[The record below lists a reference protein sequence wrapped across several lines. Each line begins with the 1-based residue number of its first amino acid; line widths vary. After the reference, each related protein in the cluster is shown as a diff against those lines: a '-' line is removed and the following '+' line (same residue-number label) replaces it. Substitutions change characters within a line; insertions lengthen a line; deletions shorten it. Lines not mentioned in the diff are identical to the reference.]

1 MLQRIADRS
10 GEFSERTGICM
21 ANMSKAERHSYIN
34 TLIVENPFI
43 KDDELAR
50 ECGVSVSTIRNDR
63 AELGIPEYRERVKS
77 AAEGEL
83 SHASK
88 EELLDLKLY
97 ENGISIMEP
106 DATMLFKDTNIVKGQ
121 CIYAFAE
128 NLALSVINAKA
139 ALVKVANVK
148 YIEEVHLGEKLLA
161 KSNVIREKDNAF
173 IVHVIIS
180 VDMTEVFRGKFS
192 LEVH

>member
-1 MLQRIADRS
+1 
-10 GEFSERTGICM
+10 M

-83 SHASK
+83 SHATK

>member
-1 MLQRIADRS
+1 MPLIIPDA
-10 GEFSERTGICM
+10 GLHFERTVEFM
-21 ANMSKAERHSYIN
+21 TSMSKYDRHKYI
-34 TLIVENPFI
+34 TALIAENPFF
-43 KDDELAR
+43 KDDELAKK
-50 ECGVSVSTIRNDR
+50 CKVSVSTIRNDR

-83 SHASK
+83 SHTSK
-88 EELLDLKLY
+88 GEILDLKLY

-106 DATMLFKDTNIVKGQ
+106 DATMLFKDTDIVKGQ

-148 YIEEVHLGEKLLA
+148 YIAEVHMGEKLLA
-161 KSNVIREKDNAF
+161 KSNVIREKNNEF

>member
-1 MLQRIADRS
+1 
-10 GEFSERTGICM
+10 M
-21 ANMSKAERHSYIN
+21 ANMSKTDRHEYII
-34 TLIVENPFI
+34 TLIAENPFL
-43 KDDELAR
+43 KDDELAKK
-50 ECGVSVSTIRNDR
+50 CKVSVSTIRNDR
-63 AELGIPEYRERVKS
+63 AELGISEYRERVKS

-83 SHASK
+83 NHTSK

-97 ENGISIMEP
+97 ENGISILEP
-106 DATMLFKDTNIVKGQ
+106 DASMLFKDTNIVKGQ

-139 ALVKVANVK
+139 ALIKVANVK
-148 YIEEVHLGEKLLA
+148 YIAEVHLGEKLLA
-161 KSNVIREKDNAF
+161 KSQVIREKNNEF

-180 VDMTEVFRGKFS
+180 VDMTEVFRGKFN